1 MNTKEFYSLLTK
13 QADFA
18 VSAASQF
25 ATMMTS
31 FDQAVAIASKID
43 TIEHEADQARHA
55 LADLTD
61 RSFMT
66 PMDKDD
72 ITDLADAL
80 DDITDCIESVAGRIV
95 LYKVKSLRPDVEPMV
110 NNLLL
115 MTQQLSSVVNSLG
128 SKADRTK
135 LNASFINIHRIE
147 NDTDDMFRTA
157 LGNLFETMRSDPVE
171 IMIWK
176 EIYDRVERAV
186 DKCETAANVVESM
199 VVKYA

>member
-1 MNTKEFYSLLTK
+1 
-13 QADFA
+13 
-18 VSAASQF
+18 
-25 ATMMTS
+25 
-31 FDQAVAIASKID
+31 
-43 TIEHEADQARHA
+43 
-55 LADLTD
+55 
-61 RSFMT
+61 
-66 PMDKDD
+66 
-72 ITDLADAL
+72 
-80 DDITDCIESVAGRIV
+80 
-95 LYKVKSLRPDVEPMV
+95 DVEPMV